1 LCCSA
6 PTEEALRLAQLDLN
20 QVFLNLPINAAHAIR
35 DVVKDIGSKG
45 KIRVATRADGDWVE
59 ISVTDSGAGIPE
71 AVRSK
76 IFDPFRTTKEVGKG
90 TGQGLA
96 LARAV
101 VVDKHGG
108 TLTYETEMGKGT
120 AFRIRLP
127 LATAQVAEMV
137 PIR

>member
-1 LCCSA
+1 M
-6 PTEEALRLAQLDLN
+6 
-20 QVFLNLPINAAHAIR
+20 
-35 DVVKDIGSKG
+35 KDIGSKG

-76 IFDPFRTTKEVGKG
+76 IFAPFRTTKEVGKG

>member
-1 LCCSA
+1 M
-6 PTEEALRLAQLDLN
+6 
-20 QVFLNLPINAAHAIR
+20 
-35 DVVKDIGSKG
+35 KDIGSKG

-108 TLTYETEMGKGT
+108 TLTYETEMGKGI

-127 LATAQVAEMV
+127 LATAEAAEMA
-137 PIR
+137 PIRQGAATPGDRCV